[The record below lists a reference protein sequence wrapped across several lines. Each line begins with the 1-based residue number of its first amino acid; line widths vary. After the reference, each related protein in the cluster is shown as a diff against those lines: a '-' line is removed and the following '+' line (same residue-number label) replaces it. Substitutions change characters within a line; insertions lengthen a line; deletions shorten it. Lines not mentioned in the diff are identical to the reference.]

1 MNNLSVGLVGCIGS
15 QCCSGNTVW
24 DAVNGVC
31 TPAVSGFTTLA
42 GASAADGVEKG
53 GSKAAPYSAFEF
65 GEYARL

>member
-1 MNNLSVGLVGCIGS
+1 
-15 QCCSGNTVW
+15 
-24 DAVNGVC
+24 VNGVC